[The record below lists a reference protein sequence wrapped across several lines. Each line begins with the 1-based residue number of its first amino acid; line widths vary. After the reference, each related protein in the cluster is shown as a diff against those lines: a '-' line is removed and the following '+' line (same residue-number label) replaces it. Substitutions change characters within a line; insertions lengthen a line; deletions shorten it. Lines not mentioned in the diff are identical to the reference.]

1 MSPPGRDEQSCSRA
15 ATIWGPSACAARSG
29 LFIREAWPVPE
40 PGTPRARASNLSR
53 RLEERRDSTDRSGTC
68 RGHRRRGR
76 ASGSWRNLGRLRR
89 AATAQ
94 RSSACA
100 GNRPT
105 VVVRDLLA
113 VVVSART
120 RSARAQKSPVSK
132 TGDSQETPSRG
143 HDPSVVG
150 STGVGDHPP
159 EAGDGAAS
167 RSAIAGLVR
176 SRHPVPTASS
186 SVAGRVRSEVLGP
199 FPGDLSVLALALAR
213 AGGAAV
219 DPVAGEMA
227 VCRRLPLAFGVGVS
241 SRAEPCPQRCA
252 SSRPGS
258 TYPFN
263 PWGRGDV

>member
-1 MSPPGRDEQSCSRA
+1 M
-15 ATIWGPSACAARSG
+15 
-29 LFIREAWPVPE
+29 
-40 PGTPRARASNLSR
+40 
-53 RLEERRDSTDRSGTC
+53 
-68 RGHRRRGR
+68 
-76 ASGSWRNLGRLRR
+76 
-89 AATAQ
+89 
-94 RSSACA
+94 
-100 GNRPT
+100 RPT
-105 VVVRDLLA
+105 SSTSVR
-113 VVVSART
+113 
-120 RSARAQKSPVSK
+120 KSPVSK

-258 TYPFN
+258 TYDPRGY
-263 PWGRGDV
+263 PVLSCAARPGARATTGRPPLGARAIPQRRVLLLHAKGEAPTLHARGTAPTGSRAPEQHAVGCRARSRADSLPLPVAHATLWSKRDYSAPRSHPGRVERSSAESS